1 MNEAVLKLLQ
11 VCDSTFPV
19 GAFTLSNGLETYVQK
34 ELITKAEDLKD
45 YLKAWLHVQRYNDLA
60 VVAQTH
66 ECGGDAEKLLQIDAI
81 AASSKVPMEIREGS
95 RKMCVRFL
103 KLIKKVGIQIHMADE
118 YAKMINDGEA
128 CGQYPVAFGIYASFQ
143 KISREDAVTVYAYQM
158 CSSVVTGCVK
168 LVPLSQ
174 TDGQRVLY
182 EMLPEIQKA
191 ARESLKIG
199 LDEIGLSF
207 PGLEIRAMQHERLET
222 RQFLS

>member
-1 MNEAVLKLLQ
+1 MDEAFLKLLQ
-11 VCDSTFPV
+11 ICDSTFPV

-34 ELITKAEDLKD
+34 ELITKAEDLKY

-60 VVAQTH
+60 IAARAYGC
-66 ECGGDAEKLLQIDAI
+66 EGDAEKLLQIDGI

-103 KLIKKVGIQIHMADE
+103 KLMKSIGIHMANE
-118 YAKMINDGEA
+118 YAKMISNGEA
-128 CGQYPVAFGIYASFQ
+128 YGQYPVAFGIYTSFQ
-143 KISREDAVTVYAYQM
+143 NIAREDAITVYAYNL

-182 EMLPEIQKA
+182 EMLPDIQKA
-191 ARESLKIG
+191 AQESLKVG
-199 LDEIGLSF
+199 LDEIGLSL
-207 PGLEIRAMQHERLET
+207 PGLDIRAMQHERLEA

>member
-1 MNEAVLKLLQ
+1 MDESFLKLLQ
-11 VCDSTFPV
+11 ICDSTFPV

-34 ELITKAEDLKD
+34 ELITKAEDLKC

-60 VVAQTH
+60 VAAQAYDC
-66 ECGGDAEKLLQIDAI
+66 EGDAEKLLQIDGI

-103 KLIKKVGIQIHMADE
+103 KLMKSIGVTMAKD
-118 YAKMINDGEA
+118 YAKMISDGEA
-128 CGQYPVAFGIYASFQ
+128 YGQYPVAFGIYTNFQ
-143 KISREDAVTVYAYQM
+143 KIAREDAVTVYAYNL

-182 EMLPEIQKA
+182 EMLPDIQKA

-199 LDEIGLSF
+199 LDEIGLSL
-207 PGLEIRAMQHERLET
+207 PGLDIRAMQHERLET